1 MRALT
6 IAAIALLLAVGGRL
20 GAQTALAQLGL
31 TETSARTYVFDEVK
45 GPSGN
50 RRSDIVVTGTR
61 AFLKL
66 PRSARAAA
74 ATELFAWAKSYVNS
88 PAFTGSYAKYRHE
101 AIPDTREYDQTV
113 EQAVKQDIDRQLA
126 DLQES
131 RKHIAALAPQDRAV
145 ILEQLNVNEK
155 RLKDPEFIKQMQVQL
170 AEERAQVGG
179 RDADAAERLSERF
192 PADPKQIFARR
203 LREFLDATTDV
214 DFTTRT
220 FSLTGGPDGIEFID
234 PAVRTKH
241 WMWHEAVIVGPE
253 ATAAAR
259 AAAGAW
265 LKEIER

>member
-6 IAAIALLLAVGGRL
+6 IAAIALVVAAGGRL

-31 TETSARTYVFDEVK
+31 TETAARTFVFDELTR
-45 GPSGN
+45 PTGN
-50 RRSDIVVTGTR
+50 RSGDIVVTGTR

-74 ATELFAWAKSYVNS
+74 ATRLFAWAKSYVDS
-88 PAFTGSYAKYRHE
+88 PAFTGSYAKYRRE

-113 EQAVKQDIDRQLA
+113 EQAVRQDIERQLA

-145 ILEQLNVNEK
+145 VLEQLNVNEK
-155 RLKDPEFIKQMQVQL
+155 RLKDPEFIKQMQLQL

-179 RDADAAERLSERF
+179 RDADAAARLSERF

-220 FSLTGGPDGIEFID
+220 ISLTGGPDGIEFID

-259 AAAGAW
+259 GAAEAW